1 MLRCIRRITPGLVAV
16 VLAAG
21 CATQG
26 SNPSTADGQAPRVLA
41 VADLPLAPAAAGGSD
56 GAGAKTFGSGPIQGR
71 VDASGAWSL
80 RGEITHRRLRCATYE
95 LGLIA
100 GRGNSACTQ
109 VDWVTEADFA
119 TRLTHCN
126 AATRVHSGGGT
137 LGLRGPALESIN
149 CVRVVTRCT
158 GAC

>member
-1 MLRCIRRITPGLVAV
+1 MLSDIRRLTPGLIAM

-21 CATQG
+21 CATPG
-26 SNPSTADGQAPRVLA
+26 SNPGSADRQTPRVLTL
-41 VADLPLAPAAAGGSD
+41 ADLPLAPAAAGGPD
-56 GAGAKTFGSGPIQGR
+56 GAGARPFGSGPIQGR
-71 VDASGAWSL
+71 LDASGAWRL

-100 GRGNSACTQ
+100 GRGDTSCNG
-109 VDWVTEADFA
+109 VDWATEPAYA

-126 AATRVHSGGGT
+126 AATRIHSGGGD
-137 LGLRGPALESIN
+137 LGLRGTAVESLN